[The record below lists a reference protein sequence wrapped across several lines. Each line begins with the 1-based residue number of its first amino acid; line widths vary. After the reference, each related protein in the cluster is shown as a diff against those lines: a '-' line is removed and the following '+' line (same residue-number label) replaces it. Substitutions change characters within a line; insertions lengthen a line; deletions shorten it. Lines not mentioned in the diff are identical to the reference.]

1 VNKNKQLII
10 CLKIYTFELT
20 ENFFISPHAIILL
33 YDITSKDSFD
43 SLISYYNKLKND
55 KRYNSIKYILVG
67 NKIDLIEEEDDEQN
81 NKYEGKDDKEKK
93 EEIREENENLENN
106 NELKDKDVNNEI
118 NDNNKS
124 GKNIKKNKINNEN
137 YFKEIIE
144 KENFDLKKEISGLNS
159 FNLEELFDEISCLLY
174 KTVKDLENV
183 GNEQYKTE
191 NDLSFTDNKIEIGN
205 RQSYFDDEYK
215 NEVNKINKTNNKGCC
230 LYCNIV

>member
-1 VNKNKQLII
+1 MNKNKQLII
-10 CLKIYTFELT
+10 CLKIYVFELT

-106 NELKDKDVNNEI
+106 NE
-118 NDNNKS
+118 
-124 GKNIKKNKINNEN
+124 
-137 YFKEIIE
+137 
-144 KENFDLKKEISGLNS
+144 
-159 FNLEELFDEISCLLY
+159 
-174 KTVKDLENV
+174 
-183 GNEQYKTE
+183 
-191 NDLSFTDNKIEIGN
+191 
-205 RQSYFDDEYK
+205 
-215 NEVNKINKTNNKGCC
+215 
-230 LYCNIV
+230 